1 MIGDHTDCSIANF
14 WCVPVYL
21 SDSENSILS
30 RLGVSKIPGTYRWS
44 TIDEVLFIHM
54 RTTMVLTNDKG
65 VAYHLRAS
73 GPPEPVHKETYRLL
87 DISDPLGRL
96 KTVATH
102 L

>member
-1 MIGDHTDCSIANF
+1 MIGYHLFCAIEITMRQHHD
-14 WCVPVYL
+14 
-21 SDSENSILS
+21 E
-30 RLGVSKIPGTYRWS
+30 RRWS
-44 TIDEVLFIHM
+44 TINEVLSTHM

-73 GPPEPVHKETYRLL
+73 GAPEPVHKEFYRLL
-87 DISDPLGRL
+87 AISNLLGRL